1 MSVRSIL
8 HALPLVLALV
18 GSTEALAQTEL
29 LPIPPAAST
38 IVVPNHNRVVCPSRF
53 YEWTNVGWATGVRV
67 RLVRDGVVLYEGV
80 GTGPTPDFPT
90 GHEAIVAD
98 NAVTMYCEV
107 VMTSELGTG
116 QSLRS
121 KIHVGNAEMLKQ
133 QALAVLNDV
142 VFPNGYGTPTR
153 RRLAVSRIDRSWLMR
168 SRAESYAYR
177 GTTDFLGAEVKF
189 SRHAR
194 YLMHYYALSAC
205 TRVAAYVAK
214 ISTASRRIEM
224 VSCRSTTLTGTKKA
238 RTWILK
244 TSYMTSAGVPMAE
257 VRVETYGRSAIG
269 LIDVVA
275 TRAGRATRFQRNLRI
290 ALRSQ
295 IPFRQRVALRMSVE

>member
-1 MSVRSIL
+1 
-8 HALPLVLALV
+8 
-18 GSTEALAQTEL
+18 
-29 LPIPPAAST
+29 
-38 IVVPNHNRVVCPSRF
+38 
-53 YEWTNVGWATGVRV
+53 
-67 RLVRDGVVLYEGV
+67 
-80 GTGPTPDFPT
+80 
-90 GHEAIVAD
+90 
-98 NAVTMYCEV
+98 
-107 VMTSELGTG
+107 
-116 QSLRS
+116 
-121 KIHVGNAEMLKQ
+121 
-133 QALAVLNDV
+133 
-142 VFPNGYGTPTR
+142 
-153 RRLAVSRIDRSWLMR
+153 
-168 SRAESYAYR
+168 
-177 GTTDFLGAEVKF
+177 
-189 SRHAR
+189 
-194 YLMHYYALSAC
+194 MHYYALSAC